1 VEPVVVVEVVGVV
14 VVVVVVFPIVLA
26 LFLDV
31 SPADFIFM
39 KFKYII
45 FLSSE
50 ISNVYFYTPKIYMP

>member
-1 VEPVVVVEVVGVV
+1 VEVVAG
-14 VVVVVVFPIVLA
+14 VVVVVFPTVIA

-45 FLSSE
+45 FYLSGT
-50 ISNVYFYTPKIYMP
+50 SNVYFYTPKISMP

>member
-1 VEPVVVVEVVGVV
+1 VELVVVEVVAG
-14 VVVVVVFPIVLA
+14 VVVVVFPTVIA

-45 FLSSE
+45 FYLSGT
-50 ISNVYFYTPKIYMP
+50 SNVYFYTPKISMP